1 LPKES
6 EVGEKVTAGAVPV
19 PVRATVCG
27 LPVAL
32 SVTESV
38 ALRAPEA
45 CGEKVTLTV
54 QPTPAA
60 KLVPQ
65 LFVWEKSVL
74 LVPVTAID
82 VMVSVA
88 VPLLVRV
95 TSWAVLLVPTA

>member
-1 LPKES
+1 M
-6 EVGEKVTAGAVPV
+6 
-19 PVRATVCG
+19 
-27 LPVAL
+27 L
-32 SVTESV
+32 SVQL
-38 ALRAPEA
+38 A
-45 CGEKVTLTV
+45 
-54 QPTPAA
+54 PAA
-60 KLVPQ
+60 RLVPQ